1 MSDHLRPPPSS
12 CERVPQVVHDM
23 VFAKMPGSE
32 EFMISLNMLI
42 YLEWLTHTALFNN
55 VVQAD
60 GNTKN
65 GIFYDRGWALYS
77 AMGEDVR
84 IALCECLGEHYKLFP
99 PKAAGTRRVTLG
111 QSVQEPPSITND
123 DVATTRTLS
132 SRWRRPGKSAA
143 QVQAK
148 VDIILPHNVRKV
160 ILIPLFLTFQVAT
173 WGSAMATSC

>member
-12 CERVPQVVHDM
+12 CESVPQVVHDM

-65 GIFYDRGWALYS
+65 DIFYDRGWALYS

-123 DVATTRTLS
+123 DDANLVKSLEKAREIRRASAGQGGYYS
-132 SRWRRPGKSAA
+132 SP
-143 QVQAK
+143 
-148 VDIILPHNVRKV
+148 
-160 ILIPLFLTFQVAT
+160 
-173 WGSAMATSC
+173 

>member
-1 MSDHLRPPPSS
+1 
-12 CERVPQVVHDM
+12 
-23 VFAKMPGSE
+23 
-32 EFMISLNMLI
+32 
-42 YLEWLTHTALFNN
+42 
-55 VVQAD
+55 
-60 GNTKN
+60 
-65 GIFYDRGWALYS
+65 
-77 AMGEDVR
+77 MGEDVR

-99 PKAAGTRRVTLG
+99 PKAAGTRRVTSG

-160 ILIPLFLTFQVAT
+160 ILIPLFFNFSGRNVGFSDGDILLEGEGEDNVRAAAEAAARRSSAKGGASRDAEE
-173 WGSAMATSC
+173 GSSEDYSQQSSPGESPPADSDDSRHSG